1 MDTQLTQDVKA
12 ELKKKVALE
21 GNLLEEKIDAM
32 CSAFDKLKQEVLR
45 LKEIADA
52 SQVLAEKREGE
63 MNAFSTFIG
72 ELQNLIRT
80 NQTDSSK
87 YIKLKDKLLAIRL

>member
-1 MDTQLTQDVKA
+1 METQMSQAVKT
-12 ELKKKVALE
+12 ELKKTIALE

-32 CSAFDKLKQEVLR
+32 CTAFDKLKEEVSR

-63 MNAFSTFIG
+63 LNLFSIFIG